1 MRDATHLNNAQ
12 NKVKKHFHFSN
23 ACTKM
28 KLDIYIIFRSTNR
41 KIENIYSTPFI
52 QKSKGI

>member
-1 MRDATHLNNAQ
+1 MKDATHLNNAQ

-28 KLDIYIIFRSTNR
+28 KLDIYLLFRSTNI
-41 KIENIYSTPFI
+41 KIENNYNTPFI
-52 QKSKGI
+52 QKLKGI